1 MGQKVNPVGF
11 RLGIYRTWDSRWFA
25 RKSYGKEVLED
36 VQIRSFLNKTLANA
50 EISKIEIE
58 KAGEDNL
65 RVTIHSGRPGVVIGK
80 KGQEIES
87 LRNEIARR
95 LGKKNVE
102 ISVQEVKS
110 PEVNAVLVAKN
121 IAEQL
126 VKRGSFKKAMK
137 RAAISAMK
145 SGAKGIKICCSG
157 RLNGAEI
164 AREEWTRVGSI
175 PLHTLR
181 SDVDYGLAEALTTY
195 GLIGVK
201 VWICK
206 GEFQQ
211 AENK

>member
-11 RLGIYRTWDSRWFA
+11 RLGIYRFWDSRWFA

-36 VQIRSFLNKTLANA
+36 IQIRNYLKSVLENA
-50 EISKIEIE
+50 EMAKIEIE
-58 KAGEDNL
+58 KAGDNIKIM
-65 RVTIHSGRPGVVIGK
+65 IHSSRPGMVIGK

-95 LGKKNVE
+95 LKKKNVE
-102 ISVQEVKS
+102 ISVQEIKS
-110 PEVNAVLVAKN
+110 PELDAILVAKN

-137 RAAISAMK
+137 RAALSAMK
-145 SGAKGIKICCSG
+145 SGAKGIKIRCSG

-181 SDVDYGLAEALTTY
+181 SDVDYGLAEAKTTY

-206 GEFQQ
+206 GEYQL
-211 AENK
+211 ASSN

>member
-11 RLGIYRTWDSRWFA
+11 RVGVYRDWDSRWFA

-36 VQIRSFLNKTLANA
+36 IQIRQFINVALEHA
-50 EISKIEIE
+50 EIAKIEIE
-58 KAGEDNL
+58 KAGENV
-65 RVTIHSGRPGVVIGK
+65 RVVIHAGRPGVVIGK

-95 LGKKNVE
+95 LNKKNIE
-102 ISVQEVKS
+102 ISVQEIKQ
-110 PEVNAVLVAKN
+110 PELDAVLVAKN

-145 SGAKGIKICCSG
+145 SGAKGIKVCCSG

-181 SDVDYGLAEALTTY
+181 SNIDYGFAEALTTY
-195 GLIGVK
+195 GKIGVK

-206 GEFQQ
+206 GEYQL
-211 AENK
+211 ASN

>member
-11 RLGIYRTWDSRWFA
+11 RVGVYRDWDSRWFA

-36 VQIRSFLNKTLANA
+36 VQIRKFINTALEHA
-50 EISKIEIE
+50 EIAKIEIE
-58 KAGEDNL
+58 KAGENV
-65 RVTIHSGRPGVVIGK
+65 RVIIHAGRPGVVIGK

-87 LRNEIARR
+87 LRNEVARR
-95 LGKKNVE
+95 LNKKNIE
-102 ISVQEVKS
+102 ISVQEIKQ
-110 PEVNAVLVAKN
+110 PEMDAVLVAKN

-145 SGAKGIKICCSG
+145 SGAKGIKVCCAG

-181 SDVDYGLAEALTTY
+181 SNVDYGFAEALTTY
-195 GLIGVK
+195 GKIGVK

-206 GEFQQ
+206 GEYQL
-211 AENK
+211 ASN